1 MVWDDSVD
9 KNFLSP
15 SFLYFKRFLTGL
27 LWIKKAETGKIS
39 FFGRRNLREVMKVV
53 CKLVMVALLF
63 PSMGHALVQV
73 GLERIFQEEK
83 YLEKIRGKR
92 IALIS
97 HSAAINQQ
105 GEHSLCVFDQH
116 KGICKLSALCTLEHG
131 YFGASIAE
139 TPGYDP
145 VLAGIHVVSL
155 FSSKE
160 IPSEVIEACDV
171 FVYDVQDI
179 GVRSYSFIS
188 ALLQVVKASA
198 SSNKELIV
206 LDRPN
211 PMGGDMVDGPL
222 PDKEALPAIPYC
234 YGMTP
239 GELALLYRAWYAPNA
254 TVTVVPMQGWTRSM
268 TFADTG
274 RIWVPTSPQV
284 PDAQSAYF
292 YAATGVIGALSI
304 TNIGIGYTLPFK
316 VLGAPWIDGHKV
328 AQELNKA
335 KLPGVKFLPFMYEP
349 FFGKFKME
357 ICSGVLLV
365 LQDPKTFLPM
375 ETQSVILGVLKM
387 LYPKEVEQAFLLLDR
402 LAPRRKAIQTLLGRS
417 EFLNVCLQKQ
427 YVTWPLRTMCV
438 EGRKQ
443 FKEARKPFLLAE
455 YTQQ

>member
-1 MVWDDSVD
+1 
-9 KNFLSP
+9 
-15 SFLYFKRFLTGL
+15 
-27 LWIKKAETGKIS
+27 
-39 FFGRRNLREVMKVV
+39 MKTI
-53 CKLVMVALLF
+53 CKLTIVALLF
-63 PSMGHALVQV
+63 PCMGYTCVRV
-73 GLERIFQEEK
+73 GLERIFQERQ

-97 HSAAINQQ
+97 HSAAINRQ
-105 GEHSLCVFDQH
+105 GEHSLSVFDKH
-116 KGICKLSALCTLEHG
+116 KEVCKLSALCTLEHG

-145 VLAGIHVVSL
+145 VLADIPVVSL
-155 FSSKE
+155 FASKE

-188 ALLQVVKASA
+188 ALLQVVKASE
-198 SSNKELIV
+198 SSQKELIV

-211 PMGGDMVDGPL
+211 PMGGNMVDGPL
-222 PDKEALPAIPYC
+222 PDKGVLPAIPYC

-254 TVTVVPMQGWTRSM
+254 QITVVPMQGWKRSM

-274 RIWVPTSPQV
+274 LIWVPTSPQV
-284 PDAQSAYF
+284 PDSQSAYF

-316 VLGAPWIDGHKV
+316 VIGAPWMDGCKV

-335 KLPGVKFLPFMYEP
+335 RLPGVQFLPFMYEP

-365 LQDPKTFLPM
+365 LQDPKVFLPM
-375 ETQSVILGVLKM
+375 ETQSVILGVLKT

-402 LAPRRKAIQTLLGRS
+402 LAPRRKAILSLLGCA
-417 EFLNVCLQKQ
+417 EFLDVCLQKK
-427 YVTWPLRTMCV
+427 YITWPLRTLCV
-438 EGRKQ
+438 EGRKS
-443 FKEARKPFLLAE
+443 FKEARQAFLLAE
-455 YTQQ
+455 NAQ